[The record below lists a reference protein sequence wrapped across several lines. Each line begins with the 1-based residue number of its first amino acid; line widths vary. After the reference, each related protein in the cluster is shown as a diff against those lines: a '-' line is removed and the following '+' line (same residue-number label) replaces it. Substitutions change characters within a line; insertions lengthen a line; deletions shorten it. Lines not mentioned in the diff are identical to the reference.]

1 MIDKIAPTTG
11 KFMSFYTTVS
21 SHGTYTVQNERFEEH
36 FKTYDKNLELMKTWF
51 ADEGYVYPADKEYQS
66 ILKEYKSACMDT
78 DEMIGKLFKHLNDTG
93 LIQNT
98 TVVLYSDHN
107 AYYQN
112 LTKKIKATEKA
123 GYDSQIAYNVPLMI
137 YSNKIASQTIES
149 FCSTYDIYPTLCEMF
164 GLPYNVVNAM
174 GKDMFS
180 ENDIKNT
187 IYSSALTGFSSAKC
201 YSKTMQHIT
210 KYANSTDAD
219 VELFKINVVEFL
231 KKQQIL
237 KIVYNSNRTY

>member
-1 MIDKIAPTTG
+1 M
-11 KFMSFYTTVS
+11 V
-21 SHGTYTVQNERFEEH
+21 
-36 FKTYDKNLELMKTWF
+36 
-51 ADEGYVYPADKEYQS
+51 
-66 ILKEYKSACMDT
+66 
-78 DEMIGKLFKHLNDTG
+78 GKLFKHLNDTG

-98 TVVLYSDHN
+98 TVMLYADHN

-112 LTKKIKATEKA
+112 LTKVIKGTEKDD
-123 GYDSQIAYNVPLMI
+123 YSSQKAYNVPLMI
-137 YSNKIASQTIES
+137 YSNKIASQTIDS

-187 IYSSALTGFSSAKC
+187 VYSSALTGFSSAKC

-210 KYANSTDAD
+210 KYAGSTDAD